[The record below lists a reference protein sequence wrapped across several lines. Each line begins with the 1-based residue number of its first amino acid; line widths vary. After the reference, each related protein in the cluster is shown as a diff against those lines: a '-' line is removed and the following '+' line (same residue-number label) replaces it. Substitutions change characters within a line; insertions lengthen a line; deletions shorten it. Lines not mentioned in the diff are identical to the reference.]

1 MPTGRQDAAHT
12 HMAVPGKLHA
22 RVPIGCIHGHGKPTK
37 QRRGKQGIELVP
49 SIDRSS
55 SGHST
60 IEDGSDPRYS
70 ISVILY
76 INFCMGW
83 VLSDSGSW
91 FCDRVGEVIRD
102 LTWPTGK
109 RRSSTWGLHAEPPVW
124 WRRRRR
130 RGPFLPLCPATC
142 ERDRGRKERE
152 ESLGRHQN
160 GYFFVQCRPKS
171 LNGRTKRR
179 LRRVICPTCCSRKA
193 QSHTTSRM
201 CWSFSPNGT
210 DGVAGL
216 S

>member
-76 INFCMGW
+76 IKTFVWDGCDSVTADPGSAT
-83 VLSDSGSW
+83 VL
-91 FCDRVGEVIRD
+91 EK
-102 LTWPTGK
+102 L
-109 RRSSTWGLHAEPPVW
+109 
-124 WRRRRR
+124 
-130 RGPFLPLCPATC
+130 
-142 ERDRGRKERE
+142 
-152 ESLGRHQN
+152 
-160 GYFFVQCRPKS
+160 FV
-171 LNGRTKRR
+171 T
-179 LRRVICPTCCSRKA
+179 
-193 QSHTTSRM
+193 
-201 CWSFSPNGT
+201 
-210 DGVAGL
+210 
-216 S
+216 